1 MVKDFDY
8 EIEMI
13 RTLERIISLN
23 SLEWTGGGTLGDR
36 NWMNVVVN
44 GMEQKEVWLIM
55 RYVIF
60 RII

>member
-44 GMEQKEVWLIM
+44 GMDQKEVWIIM
-55 RYVIF
+55 RYVIYQ
-60 RII
+60 II